1 MKVKR
6 ITRALSLFLVCVMLA
21 SILPLGAYA
30 EYYSD
35 TYRVPKAYIKDLKIT
50 TDMAEVCQT
59 GNLARSVEAQ
69 LEGAIEDKN
78 GGDPFLSVL
87 VESVGADFLHSVLA
101 RSRFGRQDTKEIDQ
115 Q

>member
-69 LEGAIEDKN
+69 LEGVIEDKN
-78 GGDPFLSVL
+78 GGPFPLRL
-87 VESVGADFLHSVLA
+87 GRKC
-101 RSRFGRQDTKEIDQ
+101 RSRFLALSLGAKSIRTARYKRN
-115 Q
+115 